1 MRSNRTPSRPVWPA
15 ALALALTLAG
25 LGALAPAHAQAP
37 ASAPAAPA
45 PAAHA
50 LETPLVEID
59 RARPPVE
66 LEQPEGFQVRL
77 FQDGRVYIGGQPSEA
92 ALAAMKALG
101 VTAIVNLRTQRE
113 MDNRDA
119 VPYDEQAKAAE
130 LGFEYVH
137 LPIGG
142 DDNPWR
148 PEVVDGLADVL
159 RRHPGPVLL
168 HCTVAWRASYVWTAF
183 LIRELGLPLDEA
195 LARGQAIALD
205 ESPLGDL
212 LGRRVKLVYADS
224 AP

>member
-1 MRSNRTPSRPVWPA
+1 MPGIGPVS
-15 ALALALTLAG
+15 
-25 LGALAPAHAQAP
+25 PAHAQGATT
-37 ASAPAAPA
+37 APA
-45 PAAHA
+45 PSATAPRA
-50 LETPLVEID
+50 PVVAID
-59 RARPPVE
+59 RSSPPVE
-66 LEQPEGFQVRL
+66 LAGAEGIQVRL
-77 FQDGRVYIGGQPSEA
+77 FRDGRVYIGGQPSEE
-92 ALAAMKALG
+92 ALARMKALG

-113 MDNRDA
+113 MDNRNA
-119 VPYDEQAKAAE
+119 VPYDEAAAAAA
-130 LGFEYVH
+130 LGLEYVH

-168 HCTVAWRASYVWTAF
+168 HCTVGWRASYVWTAF

-195 LARGQAIALD
+195 ISRGEAIALD

-212 LGRRVKLVYADS
+212 LGRKVKLVYAAS